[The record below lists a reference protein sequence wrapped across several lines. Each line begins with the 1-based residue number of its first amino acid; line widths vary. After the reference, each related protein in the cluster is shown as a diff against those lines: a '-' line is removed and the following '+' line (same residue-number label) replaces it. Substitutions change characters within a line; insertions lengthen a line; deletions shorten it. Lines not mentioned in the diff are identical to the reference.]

1 MRFSAH
7 FQKNTVAA
15 KTNLNIPVSPKIHV
29 QKMFLEPKNTTTQL
43 PKKNVEY
50 SANYFPPN
58 MQISPAI
65 LENAIFINLLFAF
78 DKTEMTVAL
87 ASLNQL

>member
-1 MRFSAH
+1 MRVSVH

-15 KTNLNIPVSPKIHV
+15 KTNINIPASAQIHV
-29 QKMFLEPKNTTTQL
+29 QKKVFRAKEHYHAIT
-43 PKKNVEY
+43 KKDVEY

-78 DKTEMTVAL
+78 DKTEMTIAL

>member
-1 MRFSAH
+1 MRVSVH

-15 KTNLNIPVSPKIHV
+15 KTNLNMPVSPQIHV
-29 QKMFLEPKNTTTQL
+29 QKNVFRAKEHYHTIT
-43 PKKNVEY
+43 KKNVEY

-65 LENAIFINLLFAF
+65 LQNAIFINLLFTF
-78 DKTEMTVAL
+78 GNTEMTVAL